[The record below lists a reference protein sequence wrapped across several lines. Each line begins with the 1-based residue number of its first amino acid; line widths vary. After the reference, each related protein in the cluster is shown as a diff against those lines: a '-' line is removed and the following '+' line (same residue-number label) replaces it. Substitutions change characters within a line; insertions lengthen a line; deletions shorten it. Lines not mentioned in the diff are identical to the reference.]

1 MSYYGEAR
9 DYYGERPPAAYDR
22 PPYDRPSYDR
32 PPPPPERPPYERP
45 PYEER
50 RSYDSRPPYDRPPYE
65 GQRSYDSRPPYSS
78 APPSTRPPSY
88 PPPPLPIGWIQEW
101 EPSARRAFYVET
113 ATGRTEWTLP
123 ADVSYSEGSRSGPGG
138 YYASPPPPAPA
149 PAPGYP
155 PQEYAAPAYPPQ
167 GYGDEYQQEEKKTHS
182 DTGKILAAGAAG
194 LAIGA
199 VGGAILEHELTMRN
213 TTLTIPM
220 RSRTTRTTAMTEG
233 AGTGKKICG
242 FRGHGV

>member
-9 DYYGERPPAAYDR
+9 DYYGERPPA
-22 PPYDRPSYDR
+22 PYERSPYDR
-32 PPPPPERPPYERP
+32 PPPPAEQPPYDYP
-45 PYEER
+45 PYKEH
-50 RSYDSRPPYDRPPYE
+50 RSYDSRPAYE
-65 GQRSYDSRPPYSS
+65 ESRSYDSRPTYSS
-78 APPSTRPPSY
+78 APPSARPPSY

-101 EPSARRAFYVET
+101 EPRARRAFYVET

-123 ADVSYSEGSRSGPGG
+123 ADVSYGEASRSGPGE
-138 YYASPPPPAPA
+138 YYASPPPPAPV

-167 GYGDEYQQEEKKTHS
+167 GQGYSGEYQEEEKKHS

-199 VGGAILEHELTMRN
+199 VGGAILGHELSMFFH
-213 TTLTIPM
+213 LSIPFP
-220 RSRTTRTTAMTEG
+220 SRG
-233 AGTGKKICG
+233 P
-242 FRGHGV
+242 